1 MNKDEVKLNWIRMQ
15 VFKLIQSEGDSV
27 PKLAIQ
33 AIFELSSELTQTE
46 MQAELDYKDPTVR

>member
-1 MNKDEVKLNWIRMQ
+1 MNEDEVKLNWIRMQ

-46 MQAELDYKDPTVR
+46 MQAELDYKDPTVC

>member
-1 MNKDEVKLNWIRMQ
+1 MNEDEVKLNWIRMQ

>member
-1 MNKDEVKLNWIRMQ
+1 MNEDEVKLNWIRMQ

-33 AIFELSSELTQTE
+33 AIFELSSELTQSE
-46 MQAELDYKDPTVR
+46 MQNELDYKDPTVR

>member
-1 MNKDEVKLNWIRMQ
+1 MTHEEVKLNWIKMQ
-15 VFKLIQSEGDSV
+15 MFKLMSETEGDSV

-46 MQAELDYKDPTVR
+46 MQGELE